1 MSTENE
7 QNEGG
12 EEAKKEIVYPLSV
25 TYCGACTMPIEYCE
39 FSGMP
44 EKCKQWLITNLPEV
58 ATEQLKIDEGGEG
71 EQQTEKKHQK
81 RGGKGSTSSTLSSKQ
96 GKKGQ
101 KEIKQK
107 ITLKTETRSK
117 NKSVTIVKGLLTCNI
132 DLKTASK
139 LFSNKFAC
147 GCSVASTDE
156 LVIQGDFKDE
166 LFELIP
172 EKWGVDEDA
181 IEDLGDEPQQ
191 KK

>member
-12 EEAKKEIVYPLSV
+12 EEVKKEIVYPLSV

-39 FSGMP
+39 FSGSD
-44 EKCKQWLITNLPEV
+44 KCKQWLITNLPEV

-96 GKKGQ
+96 SKKGQ

-147 GCSVASTDE
+147 GCSVAGTDE
-156 LVIQGDFKDE
+156 LVIQGDFKVGE
-166 LFELIP
+166 NFFFL
-172 EKWGVDEDA
+172 K
-181 IEDLGDEPQQ
+181 Q
-191 KK
+191 KYF